1 MYASPVIESLA
12 VVQVSAPLT
21 RYSTRY
27 FAAPV
32 TASHVSGMLVFP
44 TVPAATFVG
53 AGGAHKA
60 VAAVTTVEAAP
71 HSATSETPS
80 PKALTWTSYDVP
92 QVRSSTVYAAAVIA
106 SLALDQVSVSLT
118 RYSRR
123 YLAAPVTASHVSGML
138 VFPTV
143 PAARLSGAG
152 GGQMAVVAD
161 TAVAGVPH
169 AAVCTT

>member
-1 MYASPVIESLA
+1 
-12 VVQVSAPLT
+12 
-21 RYSTRY
+21 
-27 FAAPV
+27 
-32 TASHVSGMLVFP
+32 MLVFP
-44 TVPAATFVG
+44 TVPAATLVG

-92 QVRSSTVYAAAVIA
+92 QERSSTVYVAPVVA
-106 SLALDQVSVSLT
+106 SLAVVQVSVPPT
-118 RYSRR
+118 RYSTR
-123 YLAAPVTASHVSGML
+123 YFAAPLTASQVSGML

-152 GGQMAVVAD
+152 GGQMAVVAV
-161 TAVAGVPH
+161 TAVAGAPH
-169 AAVCTT
+169 AAVCTTWSPNAVTWNS